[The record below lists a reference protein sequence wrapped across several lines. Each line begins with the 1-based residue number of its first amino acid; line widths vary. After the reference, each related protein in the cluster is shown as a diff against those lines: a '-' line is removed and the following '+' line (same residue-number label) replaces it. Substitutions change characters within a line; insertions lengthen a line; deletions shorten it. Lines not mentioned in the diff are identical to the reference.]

1 MLDGPTAPVSSPEQ
15 SSLST
20 STTSSTD
27 YSAASSVENNADSS
41 FTSEEDYQ
49 IEDSFWSETL
59 AMTVDDGSD
68 SFGMEMREG
77 DACAATAPSAND
89 DMDFWLKLFMQA
101 SDMQNN
107 LPQI

>member
-1 MLDGPTAPVSSPEQ
+1 VVLDGPTSSTVPVSPEQ
-15 SSLST
+15 SLST

-27 YSAASSVENNADSS
+27 YSAASSLDNNADS

-49 IEDSFWSETL
+49 IEDSFGSEPL
-59 AMTVDDGSD
+59 AMGVDSSD
-68 SFGMEMREG
+68 LSSGMERV
-77 DACAATAPSAND
+77 DSPAAPAAND
-89 DMDFWLKLFMQA
+89 EMDFWLKLFMQA